1 MGERDLSGLGE
12 SLVSPDESSTDDSE
26 NGEVD
31 DETVKAGS
39 PDTSTASSET
49 SNPPSSSPT
58 VSDSSNPST
67 SPEHSQGR
75 DTQCQE
81 TTRDGTQCDHDALPN
96 SPYCK
101 KHQPDKFGHQRGDF
115 KRKQWTLL
123 PDVADRLFAD
133 SVTANSLYINVQ
145 KEIGEEFQKK
155 SIENKMGEFLV
166 SREEE
171 FIEYVSQ
178 EYDTQSTTTN

>member
-12 SLVSPDESSTDDSE
+12 SLVSPDKPDKGDTKNE
-26 NGEVD
+26 EVD
-31 DETVKAGS
+31 DDTVKAGS
-39 PDTSTASSET
+39 ADTTTASSET
-49 SNPPSSSPT
+49 TNSSSSSPT
-58 VSDSSNPST
+58 ASDSGSPSAST
-67 SPEHSQGR
+67 EYSQGR

-123 PDVADRLFAD
+123 PAVADRLFAD

-178 EYDTQSTTTN
+178 EYDTQSTTNK